1 MLSGNRNF
9 EGRINPLCRAN
20 YLASP
25 PLVVAYALAGRMD
38 FDIVNESLGNDK
50 SGKPVYLRD
59 IWPTP
64 DEVETTMRS
73 SVTSEMFRKEY
84 ADVFTGDEHW
94 RALPIPEGDL
104 YAWDEK
110 STYIKHPPYF
120 ENMPLKP
127 RRAAAICTA
136 CARWRCLAIASP
148 PITFRPPARF
158 PRYSRRKISDRDT
171 ACSPRIS
178 IPTARAAAITK

>member
-1 MLSGNRNF
+1 M
-9 EGRINPLCRAN
+9 CRAN

-50 SGKPVYLRD
+50 AGKPVYLRD

-64 DEVETTMRS
+64 QKWKRRCAE
-73 SVTSEMFRKEY
+73 SVTSDQFHKQY

-104 YAWDEK
+104 YAWDDK
-110 STYIKHPPYF
+110 STYIKNPPYF
-120 ENMPLKP
+120 EDH
-127 RRAAAICTA
+127 AAQAVGA
-136 CARWRCLAIASP
+136 DSG
-148 PITFRPPARF
+148 F
-158 PRYSRRKISDRDT
+158 
-171 ACSPRIS
+171 
-178 IPTARAAAITK
+178 ARAARAGGAGRQHHHRSYFSSRHDSARILRPENI